1 MAVEGRHAGVA
12 WHDVR
17 RVHPGRRG
25 RPDVVALDGLT
36 LEGPPGELLVLV
48 GPSGSGKSTAL
59 RALAGIEPLDAGSVH
74 IDGADVTAVAAHE
87 RDVAMVFQD
96 LALFPHMT
104 VADNVLFGASLRRL
118 PEAEQRTVL
127 ADVAEQLDLR
137 DLLDRRPSELSG
149 GQQQRVALAR
159 ALVRKP
165 AVFLLDEPLSNLDAR
180 LRLDARTRIVALQR
194 RLGITMVHVTHDQ
207 TEAMTMGDRIAV
219 LRDGRLEQVGTP
231 REVYDEPATTFVASF
246 LGMPPMNLLPGSVA
260 LAGTT
265 PADTDTVGVRPEDLV
280 FAEDGQLAGRVLQVE
295 DLGSEVVVLVETE
308 HGIVHVRR
316 GVREP
321 LPQEPAVTLALAPGG
336 RIHRF
341 DADGQ
346 RLSTVEGGPGAR
358 G

>member
-1 MAVEGRHAGVA
+1 MPVEGTRAGVA

-36 LEGPPGELLVLV
+36 LEGLPGELLVLV

-59 RALAGIEPLDAGSVH
+59 RALAGIEALDAGSVH
-74 IDGADVTAVAAHE
+74 IDGADVSAVAAHE

-127 ADVAEQLDLR
+127 ADVAEQLDLQ

-231 REVYDEPATTFVASF
+231 REVYDEPATSFVASF

-260 LAGTT
+260 LAGAA
-265 PADTDTVGVRPEDLV
+265 PPDAAATVGVRPEDLV
-280 FAEDGQLAGRVLQVE
+280 FVDDGPLAGRVLQVE
-295 DLGSEVVVLVETE
+295 DLGSEVVVLVDTD

-321 LPQEPAVTLALAPGG
+321 LPSTSSVALGLAPGG
-336 RIHRF
+336 RVHRF
-341 DADGQ
+341 DADGL
-346 RLSTVEGGPGAR
+346 RLSTVGG
-358 G
+358 